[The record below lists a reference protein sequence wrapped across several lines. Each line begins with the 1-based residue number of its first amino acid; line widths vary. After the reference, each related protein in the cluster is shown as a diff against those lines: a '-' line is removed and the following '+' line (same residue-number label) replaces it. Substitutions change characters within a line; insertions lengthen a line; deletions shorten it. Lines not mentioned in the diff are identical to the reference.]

1 LHPYNKV
8 PEITKLRREEDDF
21 GSVLREMWGTHCF
34 GPLMKL
40 AFGIAGEHLSKL
52 LIPWPGKKR
61 QK

>member
-1 LHPYNKV
+1 M